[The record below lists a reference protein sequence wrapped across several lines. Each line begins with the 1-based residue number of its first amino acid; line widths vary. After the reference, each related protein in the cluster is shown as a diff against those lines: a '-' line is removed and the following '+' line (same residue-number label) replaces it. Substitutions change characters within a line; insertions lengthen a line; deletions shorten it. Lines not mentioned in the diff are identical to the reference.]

1 MSTQKPRPEYKVIRN
16 FVGNNEQKALD
27 QVVAKH
33 NQHPR
38 NLEAFHTKTVF
49 VWKPIQY

>member
-1 MSTQKPRPEYKVIRN
+1 MSTQKERPEYKVIRN
-16 FVGNNEQKALD
+16 FVKQDEQKALEI
-27 QVVAKH
+27 VIAKH

-49 VWKPIQY
+49 CWKPIQY